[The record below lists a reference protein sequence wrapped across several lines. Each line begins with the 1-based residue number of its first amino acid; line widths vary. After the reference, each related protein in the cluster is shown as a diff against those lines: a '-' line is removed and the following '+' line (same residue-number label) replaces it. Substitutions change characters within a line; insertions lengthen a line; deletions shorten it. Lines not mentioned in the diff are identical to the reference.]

1 MVSIYLFPIYSYRP
15 EDGNVQIALQTDFGD
30 QADDKD
36 SEERRKAGPLYV
48 HELSAKVD
56 GSPDHQNHKSQKSE
70 IKTWF
75 QQSDL
80 YIWLVVMMGV
90 FYGIPAIQLVFRYQQ
105 VLMVTGNNDL
115 CYYNFLCSFPMGDVQ
130 DFNHLLSNIGY
141 VAFGLT
147 FVGIVYYR

>member
-1 MVSIYLFPIYSYRP
+1 M
-15 EDGNVQIALQTDFGD
+15 
-30 QADDKD
+30 
-36 SEERRKAGPLYV
+36 YV
-48 HELSAKVD
+48 HELCSKVD
-56 GSPDHQNHKSQKSE
+56 GFPNKSNKSL
-70 IKTWF
+70 IKTMF

-80 YIWLVVMMGV
+80 YIWLVVMMGT
-90 FYGIPAIQLVFRYQQ
+90 FYGIPAVQLVFRYQQ
-105 VLMVTGNNDL
+105 ALTETGNNDL